1 MEREGRDASVRG
13 KKGGLGGRRTVQR
26 GWDSWKKGW
35 LREREREKGFV
46 HERRRDVAEEKREE
60 SFLEERVS
68 ERGKKREKE
77 MRRSAA
83 KKGRKTLFERKE
95 MK

>member
-1 MEREGRDASVRG
+1 MA
-13 KKGGLGGRRTVQR
+13 
-26 GWDSWKKGW
+26 
-35 LREREREKGFV
+35 EREREKGFV

-60 SFLEERVS
+60 SFLEERMS